1 MPLKTYNKT
10 NFHNHTFCIFQEVSL
25 DEIQELS
32 LNYKSKSG
40 SCYYFTSTG
49 VYRLSNHWGR
59 AANCKWRLVNNN
71 NNVNSNISNK
81 GNKNNNRTK
90 LGFAHWRDFYSDNDY
105 EKLYFIDVDYDTKTV
120 QFYHKLSQEFS
131 SGKVL
136 RTASETTKLIKQIRT
151 LFDETAWVKYLK
163 NEDIKVLRKE
173 IIAELVNTNNPFQQI
188 RKKYL

>member
-1 MPLKTYNKT
+1 MTTKTYNKT

-25 DEIQELS
+25 DEIQELY

-40 SCYYFTSTG
+40 SCYYFTTIG

-59 AANCKWRLVNNN
+59 AANCKWRLVKS
-71 NNVNSNISNK
+71 NVNSNVKSN
-81 GNKNNNRTK
+81 NKKTK
-90 LGFAHWRDFYSDNDY
+90 LGFAHWSDFYPDNDY

-120 QFYHKLSQEFS
+120 QFYHKQSQEFS
-131 SGKVL
+131 LGKVL

-163 NEDIKVLRKE
+163 SENIEVFRKE
-173 IIAELVNTNNPFQQI
+173 IIEELVNTNKTFQEV
-188 RKKYL
+188 RKEYLQN

>member
-1 MPLKTYNKT
+1 MTTKTYNKT

-25 DEIQELS
+25 DEIQELY

-40 SCYYFTSTG
+40 SCYYFTTIG
-49 VYRLSNHWGR
+49 VYRFSNHWGR
-59 AANCKWRLVNNN
+59 AANCKWRLVNSNSN
-71 NNVNSNISNK
+71 NNVNISN
-81 GNKNNNRTK
+81 NSNNNNNRTK
-90 LGFAHWRDFYSDNDY
+90 LGFAHWSDFYSDNDY
-105 EKLYFIDVDYDTKTV
+105 EKLYFVDVDYDTKTV

-163 NEDIKVLRKE
+163 SENIEVLRKE
-173 IIAELVNTNNPFQQI
+173 IIEELVNTNKTFQEV
-188 RKKYL
+188 RKIYV

>member
-1 MPLKTYNKT
+1 MSPKTYNKT
-10 NFHNHTFCIFQEVSL
+10 NFHNHTFCIFHEVGL

-32 LNYKSKSG
+32 LHYKSKSG
-40 SCYYFTSTG
+40 SCYYFTTVG

-71 NNVNSNISNK
+71 NNNKVN
-81 GNKNNNRTK
+81 NNCNRTK
-90 LGFAHWRDFYSDNDY
+90 LGFAHWSDFYPDNEN

-163 NEDIKVLRKE
+163 SENIEVLRKE
-173 IIAELVNTNNPFQQI
+173 MIEELVNTNKTFQEV
-188 RKKYL
+188 RKEYL